1 MTERK
6 GNKMW
11 CKVRIDVDHE
21 ERVADSN
28 LQFSQP
34 LNSFGLC
41 VSLVELEILLQR
53 AIKKLDINPELK
65 EYYLKLRAERLV
77 DNQLEDTNLL
87 ETSH

>member
-21 ERVADSN
+21 ERCAGSN
-28 LQFSQP
+28 LSFSQQ

-53 AIKKLDINPELK
+53 AVKKLDIKPDLK
-65 EYYLKLRAERLV
+65 EYYLQLREQRLA